1 MLGDDELKYL
11 RVNNLKLI
19 RIDVKRTDVSIETFT
34 FCFYSIGNILKQ
46 KKTDVL
52 QQIKGQVKNDCLIC
66 FSV

>member
-34 FCFYSIGNILKQ
+34 FCFFSIGNILKQ
-46 KKTDVL
+46 
-52 QQIKGQVKNDCLIC
+52 
-66 FSV
+66 